1 MKRKFCLL
9 FSFIFSLVF
18 CVSGS
23 EHLTTDSVFAASPAS
38 APQEKSLIPGG
49 KCVGVT
55 LSTNGV
61 LVTDISDIVT
71 ENGKHLSPAKDAGI
85 KPGDLIKSFN
95 NQETLT
101 VSQLN
106 SAIRSSKGKSSK
118 LKLVRNGCERE
129 VLITPQLSQTDKN
142 FKIGAWVKDAAS
154 GIGTVTFYDPETKT
168 FAALG
173 HGICDSETG
182 EIFNIDTGNIF
193 SSSIVSVNKG
203 EKGIPGELCGIFEE
217 DGPVLGEITN
227 NELSGIFGTTQE
239 NFLKNVNRVPIM
251 KRKDVSLGKAYIFS
265 NIEGNKVE
273 KFDIEILRIM
283 PNKLSPQK
291 GMVIKITD
299 QNLINKTGGIV
310 RGMSGSPILQNG
322 KIVGAVTH
330 VFVNDP
336 TRGYGIFI
344 EDMMTF

>member
-1 MKRKFCLL
+1 MRKKSCLL
-9 FSFIFSLVF
+9 FSLIFSLTL
-18 CVSGS
+18 CISGS
-23 EHLTTDSVFAASPAS
+23 EYSPTEPVFASLSAS
-38 APQEKSLIPGG
+38 APQEKLLIPGG

-55 LSTNGV
+55 LSAKGV
-61 LVTDISDIVT
+61 LVTDISDVVT
-71 ENGKHLSPAKDAGI
+71 ESGKHLSPAKDAGI

-101 VSQLN
+101 VSDLN
-106 SAIRSSKGKSSK
+106 SAIKSSQGK
-118 LKLVRNGCERE
+118 NSSLRLIRQGCERE
-129 VLITPQLSQTDKN
+129 VLITPHISQADKS
-142 FKIGAWVKDAAS
+142 FRIGAWVKDAAS
-154 GIGTVTFYDPETKT
+154 GIGTVTFFDPETNT

-182 EIFNIDTGNIF
+182 EIFSIDKGNIF

-203 EKGIPGELCGIFEE
+203 EKGVPGELNGIFEE
-217 DGPVLGEITN
+217 DSPALGQITDN
-227 NELSGIFGTTQE
+227 KTSGIFGTANKE
-239 NFLKNVNRVPIM
+239 LLKAVNPVPIM
-251 KRKDVSLGKAYIFS
+251 KRKDTNPGKAYILS
-265 NIEGNKVE
+265 NIEGNKIE
-273 KFDIEILRIM
+273 KFDIEILRIL

-291 GMVIKITD
+291 GMIIKITD

-344 EDMMTF
+344 EDMLN